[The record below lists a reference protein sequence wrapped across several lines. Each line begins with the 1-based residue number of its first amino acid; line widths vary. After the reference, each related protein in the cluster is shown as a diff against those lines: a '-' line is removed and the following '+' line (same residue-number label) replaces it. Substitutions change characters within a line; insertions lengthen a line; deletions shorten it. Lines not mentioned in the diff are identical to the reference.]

1 MEKIHFHLTFG
12 NDSTWE
18 KTKTELSP
26 REPETYFLKF
36 DPTALASYKLT
47 AIPLPQLPES

>member
-1 MEKIHFHLTFG
+1 MIQHGKKQKQKT
-12 NDSTWE
+12 